1 MAEKMK
7 RETARTLTESLADY
21 WSAARYED
29 LPPETVR
36 LAKRFLIDTLAAGI
50 AGAHTEVV
58 DAALAPRRFR

>member
-1 MAEKMK
+1 M
-7 RETARTLTESLADY
+7 TTLTEQLADY

-50 AGAHTEVV
+50 AGASTEVARIV
-58 DAALAPRRFR
+58 ERTVRGALQAVGRG